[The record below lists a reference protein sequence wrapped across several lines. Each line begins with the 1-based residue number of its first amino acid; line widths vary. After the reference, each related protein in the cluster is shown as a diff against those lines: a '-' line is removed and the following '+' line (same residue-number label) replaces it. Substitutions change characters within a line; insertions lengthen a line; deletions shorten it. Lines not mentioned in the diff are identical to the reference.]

1 MNTGEF
7 ASFCGV
13 DKKTLFHYD
22 AIGLLKPAAVRENGY
37 REYTPEQIYDM
48 DMIKIFQASGY
59 RLSEI
64 RQMLE
69 ADQARRPE
77 LMRQAR
83 QRLEGQIERL
93 CQMRDYLRGKEAFL
107 EELAA
112 MPPEGYRIDTL
123 SFSYGLKEV
132 DASGDHFFSFLRD
145 GLYSCFVLEAGG
157 GIRLCRLSPAGERQA
172 RGTAI
177 RFFFK
182 TASYDRDLEA
192 HIREKLDAFGF
203 PGEYPWFVE
212 NLPHFLL
219 EDPESALLKITV
231 FREKEE
237 KIPLDK

>member
-37 REYTPEQIYDM
+37 REYRPEQIYDM

-69 ADQARRPE
+69 ADQSCRPE

-107 EELAA
+107 EELGAL
-112 MPPEGYRIDTL
+112 PLEGYRVDTL

-132 DASGDHFFSFLRD
+132 DADGDHFFSFLRD
-145 GLYSCFVLEAGG
+145 GLSSCFVLEAGG
-157 GIRLCRLSPAGERQA
+157 GIRLCRLSPTGNRHAQ
-172 RGTAI
+172 GTAI
-177 RFFFK
+177 RFFLQ

-192 HIREKLDAFGF
+192 HIQEKLDAFGF
-203 PGEYPWFVE
+203 PGKYPWFVE